1 MEFDLVFEGG
11 GAKGMVFVG
20 AMQAFEQAGHTASR
34 LLGTSAGA
42 ITATLIAAGYDSAE
56 MLRALDEKENGE
68 PVFVGFMGTP
78 GPFDEALVE
87 KSAMVELLTSIDL
100 PLVPEFVEKRM
111 DKALVGLLSAS
122 EKYRHLFSFVELGG
136 WFTAKNFLKWMERKL
151 NEGTFN
157 GKPRN
162 FGGMSLKEFFEA
174 TGKELSLVASDTT
187 SQQILVLNHRT
198 APDCPVV
205 WAVRMSMS
213 IPLVWQEVEWRADWG
228 AYQGK
233 DIAEHKIV
241 DGGMLSNFPIELFFS
256 NAAHVTAVMGEQEAG
271 NIVGLLIDEKLAVPD
286 APPAPAKEKKFDFG
300 KLRTIQRLG
309 NLIDT
314 MTKAHDK
321 RVMEQ
326 LEDLVVR
333 VPAKG
338 YGTTEFGMSD
348 ERRNALVAGG
358 RAAMEAHLEGLRTR
372 GAKARDFGE
381 VSRALERASNIAIG
395 ILARPED

>member
-20 AMQAFEQAGHTASR
+20 AMQAFEDAGHTASR

-42 ITATLIAAGYDSAE
+42 ITATLLAAGYDSGE
-56 MLRALDEKENGE
+56 MLTALDEKDNGE

-87 KSAMVELLTSIDL
+87 KSSLVELFKSIDL
-100 PLVPEFVEKRM
+100 PLVPEFVEKGI
-111 DKALVGLLSAS
+111 DKAMVGLLSGS

-136 WFTAKNFLKWMERKL
+136 WFTAKNFLTWMERKL

-157 GKPRN
+157 GQPRN
-162 FGGMSLKEFFEA
+162 FGGMSLKEFFGA

-187 SQQILVLNHRT
+187 SQQLLVLNHRT
-198 APDCPVV
+198 APDCPVK

-213 IPLVWQEVEWRADWG
+213 IPLVWQEVKWRADWG

-233 DIAEHKIV
+233 EIAGHKIV
-241 DGGMLSNFPIELFFS
+241 DGGILSNFPIELFFS
-256 NAAHVTAVMGEQEAG
+256 NAAYVTAVMGEQKTG
-271 NIVGLLIDEKLAVPD
+271 NIAGLLIDETLAVPG
-286 APPAPAKEKKFDFG
+286 APPAPAAEKKFDFG
-300 KLRTIQRLG
+300 KLKTIQRLG

-358 RAAMEAHLEGLRTR
+358 RGAMEAYLSGLSAR
-372 GAKARDFGE
+372 GAKGRDFAAM
-381 VSRALERASNIAIG
+381 SRALERASSVAAG
-395 ILARPED
+395 ILAAPAD

>member
-68 PVFVGFMGTP
+68 PVFVSFMGTP

-87 KSAMVELLTSIDL
+87 KSAMVELLKSIDL
-100 PLVPEFVEKRM
+100 PFVPEFVEKRI
-111 DKALVGLLSAS
+111 DEALVGLLSAS
-122 EKYRHLFSFVELGG
+122 EKYRHLFSFVEFGG
-136 WFTAKNFLKWMERKL
+136 WFTAKYFLKWMERKL
-151 NEGTFN
+151 SEGAFDGN
-157 GKPRN
+157 PRN

-233 DIAEHKIV
+233 HIAEHKIV

-256 NAAHVTAVMGEQEAG
+256 NAAHVTAVMGEQKAG

-286 APPAPAKEKKFDFG
+286 APPAPAQEKKFDLG
-300 KLRTIQRLG
+300 KLQTIQRLG

-381 VSRALERASNIAIG
+381 VSRARERASNIAIG
-395 ILARPED
+395 ILAKPED